1 MVPNASI
8 LVNRQDSEINLL
20 LVSHQTGVYFPK
32 GTEMSR
38 YSTNEINAVALALD
52 TRPRKLLDGR
62 HQQRH
67 STSTYAKP
75 NKSVLR
81 RPLEVGLRPRGGL
94 ARENR
99 ETGQDAELAR
109 KYHWTELRMEW
120 FHKELHK
127 LIKRCNTDTQAM
139 QFLESH
145 HPKLNTACL

>member
-8 LVNRQDSEINLL
+8 LVNRQDSEINLV

-81 RPLEVGLRPRGGL
+81 RPLKSG
-94 ARENR
+94 
-99 ETGQDAELAR
+99 
-109 KYHWTELRMEW
+109 
-120 FHKELHK
+120 
-127 LIKRCNTDTQAM
+127 
-139 QFLESH
+139 
-145 HPKLNTACL
+145 